1 MDDDTPSTSSST
13 TAQTQGTDLCS
24 THKVTKLDTLAGI
37 AVKYNVSVADIKR
50 ANGLL
55 SDTAM
60 FAKDYLLIPSKSM
73 CVGQEYATIAGM
85 IVTQYGRPVPL
96 PVPSS
101 ELDDRGSHVSS
112 ALDQLRGYYGLSSAS
127 PSGPGPDYFRGH
139 SDDER
144 GHFRGSDVGRSD
156 SGEVEMT
163 EFDRPG
169 MPRNSSASML
179 EEQAGTR
186 AGYQIDERLRRRN
199 TETSPAR
206 RASGL
211 DGDTY
216 LGDSPELLSGDSQ
229 DTQQLQHSR
238 SVGRPPTNTRQPQMR
253 GQSSVGGPP
262 KESLFQRIKRA
273 ASQPAL
279 AGPSAPSVSQA
290 AQSTIAS
297 VSTIARSDSS
307 FSTAQRVSSIVH
319 GVRGKDAKKD

>member
-13 TAQTQGTDLCS
+13 TAQPQGTDLCS
-24 THKVTKLDTLAGI
+24 THKITKLDTLAGI

-60 FAKDYLLIPSKSM
+60 FAKEYLLIPSKSM
-73 CVGQEYATIAGM
+73 SVGQEYATIAGM
-85 IVTQYGRPVPL
+85 IVTQYGRPLPL
-96 PVPSS
+96 PVHGGD
-101 ELDDRGSHVSS
+101 LDDRGSHVSS
-112 ALDQLRGYYGLSSAS
+112 ALDQLRGYYGLGAAS

-139 SDDER
+139 PDDER

-169 MPRNSSASML
+169 MPRNTSACML

-186 AGYQIDERLRRRN
+186 AGYQVDERLRRRN
-199 TETSPAR
+199 TDTSPAR

-211 DGDTY
+211 EGDTS
-216 LGDSPELLSGDSQ
+216 LGDSPEHFSGDSQ
-229 DTQQLQHSR
+229 DIQQLQDGR
-238 SVGRPPTNTRQPQMR
+238 SVKRPPTSSRLR
-253 GQSSVGGPP
+253 GQSSVGGPS

-279 AGPSAPSVSQA
+279 AGPSAPPVSQA
-290 AQSTIAS
+290 AQSATAS
-297 VSTIARSDSS
+297 VSSVARSDSS
-307 FSTAQRVSSIVH
+307 FTTAQRMSSIVQ
-319 GVRGKDAKKD
+319 GMRGKDAKKD